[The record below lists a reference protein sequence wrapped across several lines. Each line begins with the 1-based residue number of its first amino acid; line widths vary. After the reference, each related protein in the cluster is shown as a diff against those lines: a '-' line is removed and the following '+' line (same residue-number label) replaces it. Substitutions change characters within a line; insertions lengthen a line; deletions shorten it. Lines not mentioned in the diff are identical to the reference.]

1 MIQETQLRAILD
13 TIEGTSFNSVDSA
26 TLLME
31 WGFKL
36 QQWMAF
42 SGQQVAECK
51 EDLHTSRKKAMINMI
66 ATLAANGAE
75 MAVSLQKVY
84 VDDLCAKENMLY
96 ELAGRCN
103 SSCIHA
109 LDFVRSCLSTLKTEM
124 QLANATEINFPR
136 GDS

>member
-13 TIEGTSFNSVDSA
+13 TIEGTDYKSVDSPP
-26 TLLME
+26 LLME
-31 WGFKL
+31 YGFKC

-42 SGQQVAECK
+42 SGQQMAECK
-51 EDLHTSRKKAMINMI
+51 EALHVARKKAMINMI
-66 ATLAANGAE
+66 SSLSANGAE

-84 VDDLCAKENMLY
+84 VDDLCSHENMLY
-96 ELAGRCN
+96 ELSGRCN

-124 QLANATEINFPR
+124 QLNNAPEITFPR
-136 GDS
+136 GDR